1 MSERLR
7 ILPQSVPPFASKMDG
22 DFLSERFYCLRR
34 SRMKGGISMFKL
46 KKESTE
52 YENKSLRLPKD
63 LIDIVQKLADEND
76 LSFNKVVIQCIEYA
90 IDNMENQD
98 E

>member
-1 MSERLR
+1 
-7 ILPQSVPPFASKMDG
+7 
-22 DFLSERFYCLRR
+22 
-34 SRMKGGISMFKL
+34 MFKL
-46 KKESTE
+46 KKEATE

-63 LIDIVQKLADEND
+63 RIDEVQALANKNN

-90 IDNMENQD
+90 LDNMEP